1 MSGVGEISISLLLC
15 NLCWSERERETS
27 KKIIITNH
35 VILDKC
41 YKEKEISV
49 G

>member
-15 NLCWSERERETS
+15 NLCWSERETS